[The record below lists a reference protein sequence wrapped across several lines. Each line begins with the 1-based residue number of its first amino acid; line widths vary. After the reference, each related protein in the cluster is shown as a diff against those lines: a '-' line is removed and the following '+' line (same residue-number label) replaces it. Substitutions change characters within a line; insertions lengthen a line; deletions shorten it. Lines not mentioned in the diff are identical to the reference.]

1 MTAPLIDIL
10 LATYNGARYL
20 APQLDSLLG
29 QTHQH
34 FRLLVSDDGSTDAT
48 LDILRGYRAAFG
60 ERLILLPNRSPGAGV
75 VRNFERLMQAS
86 LADGQ
91 AQWAASCD
99 QDDVWLPDKLATQ
112 WAEMQRI
119 EVQAGTQT
127 PCLVHGD
134 LTVVNERLEVISPSF
149 AAYQRAD
156 PAAATALSLLSV
168 NQVTGCAMMVNRAL
182 LRMALPVPADQRQRA
197 PQLFA
202 RAAFAL
208 PPAWREPGGCPRSRF
223 AQPAAA
229 PGPRRRR
236 RGPARA
242 TPGARHAGAGAGP
255 AAAFARAG
263 AGRCLCGA
271 LSAVEENAVAP
282 APGELSKLLCGP
294 RTGSTEPVPAVALA
308 WMAIKLV
315 AACACLAGVRGVFL
329 LEMMVGRTG
338 INNATRD

>member
-60 ERLILLPNRSPGAGV
+60 ERLILLPNPSPGAGV

-134 LTVVNERLEVISPSF
+134 LTDDNLMRSISRDLVEDPERYEAQAI
-149 AAYQRAD
+149 AAGTPPNVA
-156 PAAATALSLLSV
+156 
-168 NQVTGCAMMVNRAL
+168 
-182 LRMALPVPADQRQRA
+182 RQA
-197 PQLFA
+197 KVDVAVSNGFG
-202 RAAFAL
+202 F
-208 PPAWREPGGCPRSRF
+208 GGTNGTLVF
-223 AQPAAA
+223 
-229 PGPRRRR
+229 RR
-236 RGPARA
+236 
-242 TPGARHAGAGAGP
+242 
-255 AAAFARAG
+255 
-263 AGRCLCGA
+263 
-271 LSAVEENAVAP
+271 
-282 APGELSKLLCGP
+282 
-294 RTGSTEPVPAVALA
+294 
-308 WMAIKLV
+308 I
-315 AACACLAGVRGVFL
+315 
-329 LEMMVGRTG
+329 
-338 INNATRD
+338 

>member
-60 ERLILLPNRSPGAGV
+60 ERLILLPNPSPGAGV

-149 AAYQRAD
+149 AAYQRTD

-182 LRMALPVPADQRQRA
+182 LRMALPVPPEAIMHDWWCALISGSGRRSYLPAPLLLYRQLLYCLRLFLFCVEYLVFSVHSH
-197 PQLFA
+197 PHFLHLQSLLNSLLFA
-202 RAAFAL
+202 K
-208 PPAWREPGGCPRSRF
+208 PANITRSHNKVS
-223 AQPAAA
+223 
-229 PGPRRRR
+229 G
-236 RGPARA
+236 
-242 TPGARHAGAGAGP
+242 
-255 AAAFARAG
+255 
-263 AGRCLCGA
+263 
-271 LSAVEENAVAP
+271 
-282 APGELSKLLCGP
+282 LLCG
-294 RTGSTEPVPAVALA
+294 
-308 WMAIKLV
+308 
-315 AACACLAGVRGVFL
+315 
-329 LEMMVGRTG
+329 
-338 INNATRD
+338 

>member
-60 ERLILLPNRSPGAGV
+60 ERLILLPNPSPGAGV

-149 AAYQRAD
+149 AAYQRTD

-182 LRMALPVPADQRQRA
+182 LRMALPVPPEAIMHDWWCALISGSGRRSYLPAPLLLYRQHGA
-197 PQLFA
+197 NQVCA
-202 RAAFAL
+202 RDRGL
-208 PPAWREPGGCPRSRF
+208 RSRLLRLGRDGAGVARRVQRLGRDTQ
-223 AQPAAA
+223 AQAQALQQRLRALGLDDAYVARYLRWRKMPL
-229 PGPRRRR
+229 PRRLGNYRNYYV
-236 RGPARA
+236 GPELDRLS
-242 TPGARHAGAGAGP
+242 
-255 AAAFARAG
+255 
-263 AGRCLCGA
+263 RCL
-271 LSAVEENAVAP
+271 LW
-282 APGELSKLLCGP
+282 
-294 RTGSTEPVPAVALA
+294 R
-308 WMAIKLV
+308 
-315 AACACLAGVRGVFL
+315 
-329 LEMMVGRTG
+329 
-338 INNATRD
+338 

>member
-60 ERLILLPNRSPGAGV
+60 ERLMLLPNRSPGAGV

-182 LRMALPVPADQRQRA
+182 LRMALPVPPEAIMHDWWCALISGSGRRSYLHAPLLLYRQHGA
-197 PQLFA
+197 NQVGA
-202 RAAFAL
+202 RDRGL
-208 PPAWREPGGCPRSRF
+208 RSRLLRLGRDGAGVARRVQRLGRDTQ
-223 AQPAAA
+223 AQAQALQQRLRALGLDDAYVARYLRWRKMPL
-229 PGPRRRR
+229 PRRLGNYRNYYV
-236 RGPARA
+236 GPELDRLS
-242 TPGARHAGAGAGP
+242 
-255 AAAFARAG
+255 
-263 AGRCLCGA
+263 RCL
-271 LSAVEENAVAP
+271 LW
-282 APGELSKLLCGP
+282 
-294 RTGSTEPVPAVALA
+294 R
-308 WMAIKLV
+308 
-315 AACACLAGVRGVFL
+315 
-329 LEMMVGRTG
+329 
-338 INNATRD
+338 